1 MIERAY
7 GNAKLN
13 YSIVN
18 DQGYV
23 FENYSFCGAYG
34 DRTRNTDVQNQCVP
48 ISTKAPFVIVFVT
61 QQPLRGQ
68 SGRDRTGG
76 LKNPNL
82 AVYL

>member
-1 MIERAY
+1 MIKAMSLKTIAFVEPTEDDSVILIC
-7 GNAKLN
+7 KT
-13 YSIVN
+13 S
-18 DQGYV
+18 V
-23 FENYSFCGAYG
+23 F
-34 DRTRNTDVQNQCVP
+34 P